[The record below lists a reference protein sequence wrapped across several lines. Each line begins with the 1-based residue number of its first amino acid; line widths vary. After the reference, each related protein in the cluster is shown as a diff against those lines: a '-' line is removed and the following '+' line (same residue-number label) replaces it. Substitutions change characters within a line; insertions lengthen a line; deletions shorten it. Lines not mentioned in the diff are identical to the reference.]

1 MALTKISE
9 QRLSEVDE
17 RLQKVIRLA
26 LSRHPANVQ
35 IAEGKR
41 TLEQQKKN
49 LAKGVSQTLKSKH
62 IDPDGNGPKKP
73 TAVDVAIIKPNGKYS
88 GVMADYKAFAD
99 TVKACAKELNI
110 SIKWGGDWRTLKD
123 GPHFELVS

>member
-9 QRLSEVDE
+9 RRLNEVDE

-26 LSRHPANVQ
+26 LSRYPANVQ
-35 IAEGKR
+35 ISEGKR

-62 IDPDGNGPKKP
+62 LDPDGNGPLKP

-88 GVMADYKAFAD
+88 GVFEDYKKFAQV
-99 TVKACAKELNI
+99 VKQCADELHI
-110 SIKWGGDWRTLKD
+110 SIRWGGDWTTLRD
-123 GPHFELVS
+123 GPHFELI

>member
-9 QRLSEVDE
+9 QRLSEVDG

-41 TLEQQKKN
+41 DLTTQKEN
-49 LAKGVSQTLKSKH
+49 LRKGVSQTLKSKH
-62 IDPDGNGPKKP
+62 LDPDGEGPKKP

-88 GVMADYKAFAD
+88 GVMSDYKAFAD
-99 TVKACAKELNI
+99 TVKSCAKELSI
-110 SIKWGGDWRTLKD
+110 PIKWGGDWKTLKD
-123 GPHFELVS
+123 GPHFELIL

>member
-1 MALTKISE
+1 MPLTKISE

-26 LSRHPANVQ
+26 LSRYPANVQ

-41 TLEQQKKN
+41 DLEQQKKN
-49 LAKGVSQTLKSKH
+49 VAKGVSQTLKSKH
-62 IDPDGNGPKKP
+62 IDPDGAGPKKP

-88 GVMADYKAFAD
+88 GVLEDYKRFAD
-99 TVKACAKELNI
+99 EVKKCAAELGI
-110 SIKWGGDWRTLKD
+110 AIRWGGDWRTLKD
-123 GPHFELVS
+123 GPHFELVE